1 VAELSRP
8 VGLGLAARGSVSDVV
23 GWADQARR
31 SGLDSVWIHDSYFER
46 DAVTYA
52 SAIAAQVAGIR
63 VALGALNPLTRHPVL
78 VAMTVSAID
87 EMAPGRVILGMG
99 TGLPLRL
106 AQMGIPY
113 TPEAGVEAVSGAIDT
128 MRALW
133 SGQRVPAAAPG
144 LPPVQPMFPPVHRVP
159 IYIAAYRSAFLDLAG
174 QKADGY
180 LARPAESLPS
190 LQRMLARLRAASV
203 AAGRAEDAVQV
214 AGYLLTLVDR
224 SRREAL
230 NRAKREPFVIY
241 MMSVQ
246 SDLAMRRAGLD
257 PELKDRIAAAW
268 RAEDYHRA
276 AGLIPDELLDAFMLC
291 GTREEVAAGA
301 AAYHAAG
308 MGLPVLQPVLQEQE
322 HVREALAAAV
332 EYGTAAAVSAPLAT
346 AAPLGGA
353 PTGTAAQLGGAPPAA
368 AAPASLGPAPPAADA
383 PASPVP
389 AGSAPSAAS
398 SGQQGVP
405 AGPEAVRSPGRGRLG
420 ERRLGVADQLG
431 RRVGAWFEIIRP
443 FSFTAST
450 VPVAAAGALA
460 AIDGRFSWSLFV
472 AALLAAVLLH
482 VGTNVTN
489 EIYDVR
495 KGIDDITSPRAS
507 HALLKGR
514 LSEREAFVL
523 AGTAFAAAAAIGV
536 GLVAARGW
544 PVVVLGLLGLAG
556 GFGYTAPPLQYKFHA
571 LGLPLVFLLMGLL
584 MVVGAYYVVAGAFSW
599 QAVVVSLPVGLLV
612 TAILQGNEWRDVS
625 DDARAGISTLSIRAG
640 RRVAHLL
647 YLSLVVGAYVVL
659 ALAVAAGA
667 LPPSSL
673 LAMLSLPLLVRTI
686 RASELGASG
695 QQRAIAMIDLETA
708 QLHAAFGFLL
718 VAGLAIAAAGQA

>member
-1 VAELSRP
+1 
-8 VGLGLAARGSVSDVV
+8 
-23 GWADQARR
+23 
-31 SGLDSVWIHDSYFER
+31 
-46 DAVTYA
+46 
-52 SAIAAQVAGIR
+52 
-63 VALGALNPLTRHPVL
+63 LTRHPVV
-78 VAMTVSAID
+78 VAMTVSALD

-113 TPEAGVEAVSGAIDT
+113 TPEAGVEAVSRAIDT

-144 LPPVQPMFPPVHRVP
+144 LPPVQPMFPPTHRVP
-159 IYIAAYRSAFLDLAG
+159 VYVAAYRSAFLDLAG

-190 LQRMLARLRAASV
+190 LERMLARLRAATV
-203 AAGRAEDAVQV
+203 AAGRPEDAVDV

-241 MMSVQ
+241 MMSIQ

-276 AGLIPDELLDAFMLC
+276 AALIPDELLDAFMLC

-308 MGLPVLQPVLQEQE
+308 MDLPVLQPVLQQEE
-322 HVREALAAAV
+322 HVREVLAAAV
-332 EYGTAAAVSAPLAT
+332 QYGAA
-346 AAPLGGA
+346 GA
-353 PTGTAAQLGGAPPAA
+353 PAGAVAREGAPAGGQA
-368 AAPASLGPAPPAADA
+368 GAAPAGATRPGLDDRR
-383 PASPVP
+383 
-389 AGSAPSAAS
+389 AG
-398 SGQQGVP
+398 
-405 AGPEAVRSPGRGRLG
+405 LDD
-420 ERRLGVADQLG
+420 RRLGVGARLA
-431 RRVGAWFEIIRP
+431 RRAGAWAEIVRP

-460 AIDGRFSWSLFV
+460 ALHGRFSWPLFLG
-472 AALLAAVLLH
+472 ALLAAVLLH

-514 LSEREAFVL
+514 LTEREAFALVG
-523 AGTAFAAAAAIGV
+523 AAFAAAAAIGV
-536 GLVAARGW
+536 ALVAARGW
-544 PVVVLGLLGLAG
+544 PVVVLGLLGLVG
-556 GFGYTAPPLQYKFHA
+556 GFGYTAPPLQYKFRA
-571 LGLPLVFLLMGLL
+571 LGLPLVFLLMGPL

-599 QAVVVSLPVGLLV
+599 QALVVSLPVGLLV
-612 TAILQGNEWRDVS
+612 AAILHGNEWRDLS
-625 DDARAGISTLSIRAG
+625 DDARAGISTLSIRTG
-640 RRVAHLL
+640 RRAAHRL
-647 YLSLVVGAYVVL
+647 YVSLVVGAYL
-659 ALAVAAGA
+659 ALAVAVAVGA
-667 LPPSSL
+667 LPPPSL
-673 LAMLSLPLLVRTI
+673 LAMLSLPLLVRVI
-686 RASELGASG
+686 RASELGAGG

-718 VAGLAIAAAGQA
+718 AAGLVIAAGVQG

>member
-1 VAELSRP
+1 MVELSRP
-8 VGLGLAARGSVSDVV
+8 VGLGLAARGRVTDVV
-23 GWADQARR
+23 GWADRARR
-31 SGLDSVWIHDSYFER
+31 DGLESIWIHDSYFER
-46 DAVTYA
+46 DAVTYS
-52 SAIAAQVAGIR
+52 SAIASQVPGIR
-63 VALGALNPLTRHPVL
+63 VALGALNPLTRHPIL

-113 TPEAGVEAVSGAIDT
+113 TPERGLEAVSQSIDT

-133 SGQRVPAAAPG
+133 SGQRIPAATPG

-190 LQRMLARLRAASV
+190 LEKMLARLRAASV
-203 AAGRAEDAVQV
+203 AAGRPEDAVEV

-257 PELKDRIAAAW
+257 PELKNRIAAAW
-268 RAEDYHRA
+268 RAEDYHTA

-308 MGLPVLQPVLQEQE
+308 MDLPVLQPVLQEQD
-322 HVREALAAAV
+322 HVGEVLAAAV
-332 EYGTAAAVSAPLAT
+332 EYGTAALR
-346 AAPLGGA
+346 
-353 PTGTAAQLGGAPPAA
+353 
-368 AAPASLGPAPPAADA
+368 APATRPGEDAVGAGREPPGR
-383 PASPVP
+383 V
-389 AGSAPSAAS
+389 AG
-398 SGQQGVP
+398 
-405 AGPEAVRSPGRGRLG
+405 AGPERPYGAAEDGRDRDLAAAGRLAGPPGTTQAGTEGPGALTRPSPGRAGLDHGRIGVMARLA
-420 ERRLGVADQLG
+420 RRA
-431 RRVGAWFEIIRP
+431 GAWFEIARP

-460 AIDGRFSWSLFV
+460 AIDGAFSWRLFA
-472 AALLAAVLLH
+472 AALVASVLLH

-523 AGTAFAAAAAIGV
+523 ATAAFAAAATVGV
-536 GLVAARGW
+536 WLITVRGW
-544 PVVVLGLLGLAG
+544 PVAVLGLLGLAG
-556 GFGYTAPPLQYKFHA
+556 GFGYTAPPLQYKFRA
-571 LGLPLVFLLMGLL
+571 LGLPLVFLLMGPL
-584 MVVGAYYVVAGAFSW
+584 MVVGAYYVVAGTFSW
-599 QAVVVSLPVGLLV
+599 PALVASLPVGLLV
-612 TAILQGNEWRDVS
+612 AAILHGNEWRDVG
-625 DDARAGISTLSIRAG
+625 DDARAGISTLSILAG
-640 RRVAHLL
+640 RRVAPLL
-647 YLSLVVGAYVVL
+647 YLSLVVGAYV
-659 ALAVAAGA
+659 ALAVAVAAGV
-667 LPPSSL
+667 LPPASL
-673 LAMLSLPLLVRTI
+673 LAMLSLPLLVRAI
-686 RASELGASG
+686 RASELGAVG

-718 VAGLAIAAAGQA
+718 VAGLAVAAAGQA

>member
-1 VAELSRP
+1 MGELSRP
-8 VGLGLAARGSVSDVV
+8 VGLGLAARGSVTDVV

-31 SGLDSVWIHDSYFER
+31 AGLDSVWIHDSYFER

-52 SAIAAQVAGIR
+52 SAVAAQVSGLR
-63 VALGALNPLTRHPVL
+63 VALGALNPLTRHPVV
-78 VAMTVSAID
+78 VAMTVSALD

-113 TPEAGVEAVSGAIDT
+113 TPEAGVEAVSAAIDT

-133 SGQRVPAAAPG
+133 SGQRVPAGAPG

-190 LQRMLARLRAASV
+190 LERMLARLRAATV
-203 AAGRAEDAVQV
+203 AAGRPEGAVDV

-224 SRREAL
+224 TRREAL

-276 AGLIPDELLDAFMLC
+276 AALIPDELLDAFMLC

-301 AAYHAAG
+301 ATYHAAG
-308 MGLPVLQPVLQEQE
+308 MDLPILQPVLQEQE
-322 HVREALAAAV
+322 HVREVLAAAV
-332 EYGTAAAVSAPLAT
+332 GYGTAAAP
-346 AAPLGGA
+346 AAV
-353 PTGTAAQLGGAPPAA
+353 AAAGDAA
-368 AAPASLGPAPPAADA
+368 AAPAGVAGGGDAAA
-383 PASPVP
+383 PAVG
-389 AGSAPSAAS
+389 ARDG
-398 SGQQGVP
+398 
-405 AGPEAVRSPGRGRLG
+405 LDD
-420 ERRLGVADQLG
+420 RRLGLG
-431 RRVGAWFEIIRP
+431 ARLARRVGAWVEIARP

-450 VPVAAAGALA
+450 VPVVAAGALA
-460 AIDGRFSWSLFV
+460 AMDGRFSWPLFL
-472 AALLAAVLLH
+472 AALVAAVLLH

-514 LSEREAFVL
+514 LSEREAFAL
-523 AGTAFAAAAAIGV
+523 AGVAFAGAAAIGV

-571 LGLPLVFLLMGLL
+571 LGLPLVFLLMGPL
-584 MVVGAYYVVAGAFSW
+584 MVVGAYYVIAGAFSW
-599 QAVVVSLPVGLLV
+599 QALVVSLPVGLLV
-612 TAILQGNEWRDVS
+612 AAILHGNEWRDLS
-625 DDARAGISTLSIRAG
+625 EDARAGISTLSIRAG

-647 YLSLVVGAYVVL
+647 YVSLVVGAYL
-659 ALAVAAGA
+659 ALAMAVAVGA

-673 LAMLSLPLLVRTI
+673 LAMLSLPLLVRAI
-686 RASELGASG
+686 RASELGAGG

-718 VAGLAIAAAGQA
+718 AAGLFLAGSHG

>member
-1 VAELSRP
+1 MGELSRP
-8 VGLGLAARGSVSDVV
+8 VGLGLAARGSVTDVV

-31 SGLDSVWIHDSYFER
+31 VGLDSFWVHDSYFER

-52 SAIAAQVAGIR
+52 SAVAAQVPGIR
-63 VALGALNPLTRHPVL
+63 VALGALNPLTRHPVV
-78 VAMTVSAID
+78 VAMTVSALD

-113 TPEAGVEAVSGAIDT
+113 TPEAGVEAVSAAIDT

-159 IYIAAYRSAFLDLAG
+159 VYIAAYRSAFLDLAG

-190 LQRMLARLRAASV
+190 LERMLTRLRAATV
-203 AAGRAEDAVQV
+203 EAGRPEGAVAV

-224 SRREAL
+224 TRREAL

-257 PELKDRIAAAW
+257 PALKDRIAAAW
-268 RAEDYHRA
+268 RTEDYHGA
-276 AGLIPDELLDAFMLC
+276 AALIPDELLDAFMLC

-308 MGLPVLQPVLQEQE
+308 MDLPILQPVLQEQE
-322 HVREALAAAV
+322 HVREVLAAAV
-332 EYGTAAAVSAPLAT
+332 EYGSAAAPAAVAAPAGAT
-346 AAPLGGA
+346 AAPAGVAAGGD
-353 PTGTAAQLGGAPPAA
+353 A
-368 AAPASLGPAPPAADA
+368 AAPA
-383 PASPVP
+383 AS
-389 AGSAPSAAS
+389 ARDG
-398 SGQQGVP
+398 
-405 AGPEAVRSPGRGRLG
+405 LDD
-420 ERRLGVADQLG
+420 RRLGLSARLA
-431 RRVGAWFEIIRP
+431 RRVGAWVEIARP

-450 VPVAAAGALA
+450 VPVVAAGALA
-460 AIDGRFSWSLFV
+460 AMDGRFSWPLFL
-472 AALLAAVLLH
+472 AALVAAVLLH

-523 AGTAFAAAAAIGV
+523 AGVAFAGAAAIGV

-571 LGLPLVFLLMGLL
+571 LGLPLVFLLMGPL
-584 MVVGAYYVVAGAFSW
+584 MVVGAYYVIAGAFSW
-599 QAVVVSLPVGLLV
+599 QALVVSLPVGLLV
-612 TAILQGNEWRDVS
+612 AAILHGNEWRDLS
-625 DDARAGISTLSIRAG
+625 EDARAGISTLSIRAG

-647 YLSLVVGAYVVL
+647 YVSLVVGAYL
-659 ALAVAAGA
+659 ALAMAVAVGA

-673 LAMLSLPLLVRTI
+673 LAMLSLPLLVRAI
-686 RASELGASG
+686 RASELGAGG

-718 VAGLAIAAAGQA
+718 AAGLFLAAGGQG